1 MELKTVHDLSPYLY
15 DIQVALGNYPNLPA
29 EYHGTALIKK
39 WVDLLRQKSATDQLS
54 ADELL

>member
-39 WVDLLRQKSATDQLS
+39 WVDLLR
-54 ADELL
+54 